1 MNLHTESGLFYQ
13 LWVWLSGILAGQH
26 CFVILHDSDYALLPL
41 KSKTN
46 YDGMAAGLPPPPS
59 FVSGCALLRDY
70 SACWSDQLN
79 LLQASFSGGKRS
91 FSGDHV
97 KVAGINT
104 QY

>member
-46 YDGMAAGLPPPPS
+46 YDGMAAGLPPPP
-59 FVSGCALLRDY
+59 VSYLVVL
-70 SACWSDQLN
+70 SWEIIQP
-79 LLQASFSGGKRS
+79 
-91 FSGDHV
+91 V
-97 KVAGINT
+97 EVIN
-104 QY
+104 